1 MVNLCYFQSMNT
13 YSYESLNQHLRP
25 GRVYRRDMLLSY
37 SKALDRDLNTLVE
50 KGELRKLAGGLY
62 YKPAMSRLG
71 MLPPKDDN
79 LVGCFLRDKQFL
91 MYSMNQYNSLGVGLT
106 QLYNRVVV
114 LNRKRHGVVKL
125 GNREFDFRRP
135 SKGFPNKVTA
145 EFLLVDLVNNLDE
158 LAEDT
163 SLVKENIHKNL
174 TRFDQEKLVRLASEY
189 GKIST
194 KKFFEEIC
202 HQECIFAS
210 AI

>member
-1 MVNLCYFQSMNT
+1 MLCLKYMSA
-13 YSYESLNQHLRP
+13 YSHESLNQHLRP
-25 GRVYRRDMLLSY
+25 GRVYRREMLLPY

-62 YKPAMSRLG
+62 YKPAVSRLG
-71 MLPPKDDN
+71 VLPPKDDN
-79 LVGCFLRDKQFL
+79 LVSCFLRHNQFL

-114 LNRKRHGVVKL
+114 LNRKRHGVIKL
-125 GNREFDFRRP
+125 GNKEFDFRLS
-135 SKGFPNKVTA
+135 SKGFPSKVTA
-145 EFLLVDLVNNLDE
+145 EFLLVDLLNNLDD

-163 SLVKENIHKNL
+163 SSVKKNV
-174 TRFDQEKLVRLASEY
+174 RNKLVHYDKKKLLRLANAY

-202 HQECIFAS
+202 H
-210 AI
+210 